1 MIQNNPK
8 YKQFQ
13 GVTEEAEKY
22 INANGGDPETAFRK
36 FAADNGMDADGVM
49 GMIKQFMGH

>member
-13 GVTEEAEKY
+13 GVTEDAEKY
-22 INANGGDPETAFRK
+22 IYANGGNPETAFRK
-36 FAADNGMDADGVM
+36 FASEIGVDADNTINLIA
-49 GMIKQFMGH
+49 KLFNK